1 MEESMNRP
9 KMMFAVLTVGATF
22 CGTPQLLAQ
31 ENLADPVLA
40 EAMED
45 TTISLQQGLAAAA
58 TKGRPIS
65 AKFEIENGKLQLSI
79 YTAKGRKFG
88 ESIID
93 LSSGKIAKSETIT
106 DHDDLADAKA
116 QSAAMAKTRTSLRV
130 LADKAVHD
138 STGYLAVSVTPAVK
152 NGQSVASVVLLKGNE
167 LKAVDL
173 PLK

>member
-1 MEESMNRP
+1 MNRP
-9 KMMFAVLTVGATF
+9 KMMFAALTLIATS
-22 CGTPQLLAQ
+22 CGTPQLFAQ
-31 ENLADPVLA
+31 DNRADPVLA

-79 YTAKGRKFG
+79 YTAKGRKFA
-88 ESIID
+88 ENIID
-93 LSSGKIAKSETIT
+93 LSTGKIAKSESIT

-116 QSAAMAKTRTSLRV
+116 QNAAMAKMRASLKT
-130 LADKAVHD
+130 LTEKAVHEA
-138 STGYLAVSVTPAVK
+138 TGFLAVSATPAVK
-152 NGQSVASVVLLKGNE
+152 SGQSVASIVLLKGNE
-167 LKAVDL
+167 LKTVDL